1 MALRIPLVKLDI
13 TLNDERTSRVAL
25 HENDLNIS
33 CDGQEVY
40 LRHETIERVCRH
52 AKKIDNS
59 VKLDILYFN
68 EKEGDKLE
76 KFPKELFVA
85 KLT

>member
-1 MALRIPLVKLDI
+1 M
-13 TLNDERTSRVAL
+13 
-25 HENDLNIS
+25 HEDDLTFS
-33 CDGQEVY
+33 PDGQEVR
-40 LRHETIERVCRH
+40 LRYETIEKVCRH

-76 KFPKELFVA
+76 KFPKQLFVA
-85 KLT
+85 KLTSSQFECIVPP